1 MFKKN
6 NASINF
12 KNSSELQNLSVH
24 TMKKD
29 LEKLKDP
36 KFDINKENNS
46 VEIKKMSLGA
56 EKKLTAKEKTSPFLT
71 QIDHKEKVDLTK
83 KPAVKTGTRIFPTN
97 SSRNVPLP
105 PKNKLIHKQKQLK
118 KKEKKMTGIVISI
131 ILFLILI
138 SLSAGSYYFWKTR
151 LQPKKQ
157 VVKKEVQ
164 KPIVKK
170 TTTKKIPSQEKQ
182 DIFTTDKPN
191 YLVIDQATTDQMGVK
206 KIIQTYGEQVSQ
218 TAIILPVE
226 FMVVDKQN
234 NPLSF
239 QDFAQ
244 KLGLNFPTAI
254 ISQLSTDFSLYIYN
268 DNNQI
273 RLGLVVAT
281 PKSESLKKL
290 FLAEEETLPQDLQSL
305 FLTTQYTLKEK
316 ASFND
321 GQYKDYSIR
330 YDNVISPE
338 ILSVDYTITKNN
350 LVIGTTKKTI
360 RVIIDALQRK
370 TANSETNK

>member
-12 KNSSELQNLSVH
+12 KNSSELQNLLIH

-29 LEKLKDP
+29 LEKLKNP
-36 KFDINKENNS
+36 NFNVAQENKFPEIEN
-46 VEIKKMSLGA
+46 ISL
-56 EKKLTAKEKTSPFLT
+56 KTKPKLTAKEKTSPFLT
-71 QIDHKEKVDLTK
+71 QTDHKEEVELIR
-83 KPAVKTGTRIFPTN
+83 KPEIKMEAQVFSTN
-97 SSRNVPLP
+97 NSENALS
-105 PKNKLIHKQKQLK
+105 KNKLIHEQKQP
-118 KKEKKMTGIVISI
+118 KKEGKKIGVMLLVLG
-131 ILFLILI
+131 FILI
-138 SLSAGSYYFWKTR
+138 IIGVGGYYFWKTR
-151 LQPKKQ
+151 LQSTIKT
-157 VVKKEVQ
+157 KKEIQ
-164 KPIVKK
+164 KPVNSVPKEVSSVID
-170 TTTKKIPSQEKQ
+170 KIPPQKKQ
-182 DIFTTDKPN
+182 DIFATDKPN
-191 YLVIDQATTDQMGVK
+191 YLVIDQATIDQTGVK

-218 TAIILPVE
+218 AAITLPVE

-234 NPLSF
+234 NPISF

-254 ISQLSTDFSLYIYN
+254 ISQLGTDFSLYIYN

-273 RLGLVVAT
+273 RLGLVVVIQ
-281 PKSESLKKL
+281 KSELLKKL
-290 FLAEEETLPQDLQSL
+290 FLTEEKTLPQDLQSL

-316 ASFND
+316 TSFND
-321 GQYKDYSIR
+321 SQYKDYSIR

-350 LVIGTTKKTI
+350 LIIGTTKKTI

-370 TANSETNK
+370 TINSETNK